1 MTTPKAHAMLDT
13 DFSGE
18 HLVLSSERDLE
29 RATSA
34 LAAGCAVAHGFGNF
48 YAITAR
54 PDAAAV
60 ERINVLKGR
69 PPQQVGSVVTTPLRA
84 ARLFDWSRLPDGLS
98 ANRVFDLMERLFALG
113 PIGFRGPAA
122 AHLPEHLTSWDG
134 PIRTTQIIFPGQR
147 CPSNAFFSRAM
158 QAIGSD
164 FLYTTSGN
172 RSRHQTG
179 AEDEPVHYRGEAIAQ
194 AFWGA
199 PGFLVLRHADEART
213 LVEHP
218 LHDPMST
225 TILAFHRLDSLSA
238 GNNMT
243 LIMERHGS
251 LPFSTLEPIVN
262 RMGYGLA
269 LSAKAAIRLA
279 QRDYG
284 A

>member
-1 MTTPKAHAMLDT
+1 MNTPMAQTWLDT

-18 HLVLSSERDLE
+18 HLVLSSQSDLE
-29 RATSA
+29 RAATA

-60 ERINVLKGR
+60 ERINLLKGR
-69 PPQQVGSVVTTPLRA
+69 PPRQVGSVVATPLRA
-84 ARLFDWSRLPDGLS
+84 ARLFDWSLLPDGLT
-98 ANRVFDLMERLFALG
+98 ANRVFDLMECLFALG

-122 AHLPEHLTSWDG
+122 AHLPDHLSSWDG

-158 QAIGSD
+158 QALGSD
-164 FLYTTSGN
+164 YLYTTSGN

-179 AEDEPVHYRGEAIAQ
+179 AEDEPVHYRGDEIAQ
-194 AFWGA
+194 AFSGA

-213 LVEHP
+213 LAEHP

-225 TILAFHRLDSLSA
+225 TILAFHRLDSVSA
-238 GNNMT
+238 GGKMT
-243 LIMERHGS
+243 LVVERHGS
-251 LPFSTLEPIVN
+251 LPLSALEPIAN
-262 RMGYGLA
+262 HMGYGLA
-269 LSAKAAIRLA
+269 LSAKAGIRLA

-284 A
+284 P